1 MGLGWGT
8 FFGFL
13 GELFNKLPIQGREE
27 RWRNELDNL
36 NKERITL
43 LSGSPDSK
51 KAARYVEVEKKIV
64 YLTQLLKN
72 VGR

>member
-8 FFGFL
+8 FFGGL
-13 GELFNKLPIQGREE
+13 GKLIDLLPIQGREE

-36 NKERITL
+36 NKQRRSL
-43 LSGSPDSK
+43 LYGKCTKD
-51 KAARYVEVEKKIV
+51 KATKLAKMDAKIA

-72 VGR
+72 VRG